1 MRRILIGAC
10 AIILLLTAVYIGGP
24 YYTLW
29 RLVQA
34 ARAHDVKVV
43 AQLVDLPTVRASL
56 KPQLSAALQKQL
68 EQQKPKP
75 TNLFEQI
82 GAAIAPAFVGNATDS
97 VITADGVAVMLR
109 TAHAPRPDSPF
120 AHAPA
125 PAQEDSGVGDPRL
138 VDEGYNGVLFDW
150 AHKRFVDFDLDQFHA
165 SVISRSHPENR
176 INLILLRHGILDW
189 KVESLDIPAL
199 SSGA

>member
-1 MRRILIGAC
+1 MRGLLIGLSAV
-10 AIILLLTAVYIGGP
+10 IMLLTGIYVGGP

-43 AQLVDLPTVRASL
+43 SQLVDLPTIRSSL
-56 KPQLSAALQKQL
+56 KPQLTAALQREL

-75 TNLFEQI
+75 TNLLEQI
-82 GAAIAPAFVGNATDS
+82 GAALTPVFVGNAVDS
-97 VITADGVAVMLR
+97 VVTAEGVAIMLR

-120 AHAPA
+120 ARAPA
-125 PAQEDSGVGDPRL
+125 PPAEDTGVGDPRL
-138 VDEGYNGVLFDW
+138 VDEGYIGTLFDW
-150 AHKRFVDFDLDQFHA
+150 PHKRFADFDLDQFHA
-165 SVISRSHPENR
+165 SVVSRSHPENR
-176 INLILLRHGILDW
+176 VNLILLRHGFLDW

-199 SSGA
+199 SSGV